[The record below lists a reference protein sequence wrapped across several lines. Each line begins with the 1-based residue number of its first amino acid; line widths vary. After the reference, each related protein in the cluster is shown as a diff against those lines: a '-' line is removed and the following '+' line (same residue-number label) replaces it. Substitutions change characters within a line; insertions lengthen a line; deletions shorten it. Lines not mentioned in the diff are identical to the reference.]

1 LAKEEWLAEKMRKG
15 KITRQDFDTM
25 MGDDADLD
33 LVE

>member
-1 LAKEEWLAEKMRKG
+1 LGKEERLAKKMRKG

-25 MGDDADLD
+25 MGDDDDLD